1 MRNSPCIESEDG
13 CCFVEV
19 LVLESEI
26 RGAEETKEGDS
37 GAGGAD
43 GSGSLVSGKDVPKG
57 SL

>member
-1 MRNSPCIESEDG
+1 MRNSPCIESEDV

-43 GSGSLVSGKDVPKG
+43 GQGS
-57 SL
+57 

>member
-1 MRNSPCIESEDG
+1 MRNSPCIESEDV